1 MRCIKSLC
9 SVSVLG
15 GVGGVWGK
23 CACACHVVSYGD
35 SFQNVKTVGNLEYY
49 RQCYRIRYIGSG
61 VEWKIEQF
69 DWVVSIRLRAL
80 LRCFGVITISM
91 RAWVGFFLE
100 VLSSLLFEKGLPHVF
115 VWNVVGYIR
124 NPGVTG
130 TVWTLFEKPILL
142 DFVSCQID
150 WPFDLVRLDL
160 QAWTVSRWV
169 SVFTRFGTFAGV
181 KL

>member
-1 MRCIKSLC
+1 MCMCMPCCKLWGQ
-9 SVSVLG
+9 VS
-15 GVGGVWGK
+15 K
-23 CACACHVVSYGD
+23 CKDCW
-35 SFQNVKTVGNLEYY
+35 NLEYY
-49 RQCYRIRYIGSG
+49 RRCYQIRYIGGG

-69 DWVVSIRLRAL
+69 DWVVSIRWSG
-80 LRCFGVITISM
+80 RCHGVVAISV

-115 VWNVVGYIR
+115 VWNVGGYVR
-124 NPGVTG
+124 NPSVSG
-130 TVWTLFEKPILL
+130 TVWTLFEKPIFL
-142 DFVSCQID
+142 DFVSCQIY

-160 QAWTVSRWV
+160 QAWTISRWV